1 MTKDFHETDMQTGAE
16 FAEQYTKAEAIRL
29 VVIGTLA
36 GALVVVVSKAWLFP
50 SLREFV
56 AAAPCTT
63 VFGIQ
68 GLTVL
73 WYGLFVGMPL
83 STAMLVGAIFGWRG
97 YKILRDERFPPLREK
112 VGRPTRIRK
121 GAQARLIAYL
131 HLAAFLP
138 LLALAVWG
146 AFQAA
151 EMTEMTRPKVG
162 VCAPDTAAGK
172 IVPQTGTAM
181 RPAP

>member
-1 MTKDFHETDMQTGAE
+1 MQTESE
-16 FAEQYTKAEAIRL
+16 FAEQYTKAEAIRI

-36 GALVVVVSKAWLFP
+36 GALVVVASKAWLFP
-50 SLREFV
+50 SFREFA

-73 WYGLFVGMPL
+73 WYGLFVGIPL
-83 STAMLVGAIFGWRG
+83 HVAILVAAIFGWRG
-97 YKILRDERFPPLREK
+97 YKILSDGRFPPLKEK
-112 VGRPTRIRK
+112 VSRPTRIRK
-121 GAQARLIAYL
+121 GSQARLIGYL
-131 HLAAFLP
+131 HLAAFFP
-138 LLALAVWG
+138 PLALAAWG

-162 VCAPDTAAGK
+162 VCTPDTAAGK
-172 IVPQTGTAM
+172 VAPQATAA
-181 RPAP
+181 RSAP